1 LIGEKKM
8 GHGPS
13 TKWKEDGS
21 SEYKSKLGVKMFL
34 IYLTVYGGFILIN
47 TLNPKLM
54 GIDVF
59 KVNLAIFYGIGLIV
73 LALTMALIYN
83 YLCTKKENEMAL
95 LNKEG
100 DKK

>member
-1 LIGEKKM
+1 M

-13 TKWKEDGS
+13 TEWKEDGS
-21 SEYKSKLGVKMFL
+21 SEYKSKLGVRMFL
-34 IYLTVYGGFILIN
+34 FYFVIYSGFILIN
-47 TLNPKLM
+47 TINPKLM

-59 KVNLAIFYGIGLIV
+59 KVNLAIFYGMGLIV

-83 YLCTKKENEMAL
+83 YLCTKKEKEMAL

-100 DKK
+100 DE

>member
-1 LIGEKKM
+1 M

-13 TKWKEDGS
+13 TEWKEDGS
-21 SEYKSKLGVKMFL
+21 SEYKSKLGVKMFFGYL
-34 IYLTVYGGFILIN
+34 AIYSGFILIN

-54 GIDVF
+54 GINIL

-73 LALTMALIYN
+73 LALSMALIYN

-100 DKK
+100 DE